1 MENITAYDLAIIA
14 GGFTVVGALI
24 GALVAY
30 WLSIKLSDRQRKATA
45 IANFRSVFIPVVAQI
60 KIEQKYGRTTEVNR
74 ILTDTFVP
82 MSVAI
87 ETFTPFVPS
96 KDREAYQQAWDNY
109 SPLAGIAQFSEYT
122 MRENLE
128 DANAPFNRFF
138 NNVQAILNHV
148 L

>member
-30 WLSIKLSDRQRKATA
+30 WLSIKLSDSQNRA
-45 IANFRSVFIPVVAQI
+45 IASANFRAVFMPVVAQM
-60 KIEQKYGRTTEVNR
+60 KIEQKYGRTNEIDR
-74 ILTDTFVP
+74 ILTDAFIP

-87 ETFTPFVPS
+87 ETFRPFVKS
-96 KDREAYQQAWDNY
+96 KDREAYQQAWENY
-109 SPLAGIAQFSEYT
+109 CPFVGLAQFGQYT
-122 MRENLE
+122 MRENGE
-128 DANAPFNRFF
+128 NSNAPFNRFF
-138 NNVQAILNHV
+138 NNIQAILNHA